1 MPRSQKIQLMQPAI
15 DAVQLLRQQHREV
28 EALFAELETTCPKL
42 IKKREDLVRQ
52 LVISLEAHTWIEEKI
67 LYPAGLDVDA
77 ALTFAAF
84 EEHSLIQF
92 MLHKLVETEADDE
105 AFLPRVKVLKE
116 IVAHHVKEE
125 EEEYFAVLH
134 QKLSPRRLADIGIEM
149 HEEFAS
155 RTKRLRVVM
164 EL

>member
-1 MPRSQKIQLMQPAI
+1 MPHSQKHLKMEPAI
-15 DAVQLLRQQHREV
+15 DAIQLLQQQHREV
-28 EALFAELETTCPKL
+28 EALFAELEATGPRD

-67 LYPAGLDVDA
+67 LYPAGLEVDS
-77 ALTFAAF
+77 ALTFEAF

-116 IVAHHVKEE
+116 IVAHHVQEE
-125 EEEYFAVLH
+125 EEEYFALLTI
-134 QKLSPRRLADIGIEM
+134 KLSPRRLADIGIEM
-149 HEEFAS
+149 HDEFAS
-155 RTKRLRVVM
+155 RTKRLRVV
-164 EL
+164 L

>member
-1 MPRSQKIQLMQPAI
+1 MPHSQKRLKMEPAI
-15 DAVQLLRQQHREV
+15 DAIQLLKEQHREV
-28 EALFAELETTCPKL
+28 EALFAELEATSSRT

-67 LYPAGLDVDA
+67 LYPAGQEVDP
-77 ALTFAAF
+77 ALTWEAY

-92 MLHKLVETEADDE
+92 MLHRIVETEANDD

-125 EEEYFAVLH
+125 EEEYYTHL
-134 QKLSPRRLADIGIEM
+134 QNKLSPRRLADIGIEV
-149 HEEFAS
+149 HDEFAS
-155 RTKRLRVVM
+155 RTKRLRVVI
-164 EL
+164 